1 VTLIVAAT
9 KAPLL
14 GSGAVLAL
22 PTSAGKTGP
31 PKVGEGAEALV
42 ALGVDA
48 AAVLKAEKATGKAG
62 EVISVP
68 VRRDGVDTVLL
79 AGIGDGSRTALRKAA
94 AAVVRKAAGSKSLAT
109 TLSVGRDGGDVRAIA
124 EALGLASYK
133 FAKITADAKPPTL
146 KRAKLIV
153 DNPVEVRRDLK
164 RAAAVVTAVHRARD
178 LSNTPSLTKT
188 PDWLAT
194 QARELTETAGL
205 TVTVRDEQQ
214 LEAEGFGGI
223 LAVGMGSAH
232 PPRFVEMTWSP
243 ADATHHVVLVGKG
256 ITFDSGGLSLKPPDS
271 MPGMKTD
278 MAGGAAVIA
287 TMAALADLEIAVKV
301 TGLVPMAENMPGDRS
316 VRPGDV
322 VTHYDGRTD
331 EVLNTDA
338 EGRIV
343 LADALGYAV
352 ATLAPDVVVDIATL
366 TGAASLGLGRRHGA
380 LYATTDNL
388 RDALLE
394 AATDGG
400 ERLWA
405 MPLETDYRDALDSDI
420 ADLRNIGNPELEYNG
435 GSIVAALFLREFAGK
450 VPWAHLDIAGPGR
463 SDSDE
468 DEVTKGATGFG
479 VRTFLRWLESASADP
494 ARIAA
499 LRD

>member
-1 VTLIVAAT
+1 
-9 KAPLL
+9 
-14 GSGAVLAL
+14 
-22 PTSAGKTGP
+22 
-31 PKVGEGAEALV
+31 
-42 ALGVDA
+42 
-48 AAVLKAEKATGKAG
+48 
-62 EVISVP
+62 
-68 VRRDGVDTVLL
+68 
-79 AGIGDGSRTALRKAA
+79 
-94 AAVVRKAAGSKSLAT
+94 
-109 TLSVGRDGGDVRAIA
+109 
-124 EALGLASYK
+124 
-133 FAKITADAKPPTL
+133 
-146 KRAKLIV
+146 
-153 DNPVEVRRDLK
+153 
-164 RAAAVVTAVHRARD
+164 
-178 LSNTPSLTKT
+178 
-188 PDWLAT
+188 
-194 QARELTETAGL
+194 
-205 TVTVRDEQQ
+205 
-214 LEAEGFGGI
+214 
-223 LAVGMGSAH
+223 
-232 PPRFVEMTWSP
+232 
-243 ADATHHVVLVGKG
+243 
-256 ITFDSGGLSLKPPDS
+256 
-271 MPGMKTD
+271 

-338 EGRIV
+338 EGRVV

-366 TGAASLGLGRRHGA
+366 TGAASVGLGRRHGA

-394 AATDGG
+394 AADDGG

-435 GSIVAALFLREFAGK
+435 GSIVAALFLREFAGM